1 QNKIKLSL
9 ERLKMVEVESSSLM
23 LLNEQRHWYEKCL
36 GEIAN
41 QVVRAFLAHK

>member
-1 QNKIKLSL
+1 M

-23 LLNEQRHWYEKCL
+23 LLNEKQRQWYEKCL

-41 QVVRAFLAHK
+41 QVVRALLTHK